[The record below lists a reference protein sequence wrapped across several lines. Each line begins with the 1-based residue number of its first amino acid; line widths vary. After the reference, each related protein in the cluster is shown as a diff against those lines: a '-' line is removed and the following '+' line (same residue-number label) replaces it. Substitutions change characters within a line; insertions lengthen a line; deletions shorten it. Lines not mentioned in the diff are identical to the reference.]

1 MHALVVNKNMD
12 YSAPIIFCSTATTAI
27 KSSAVTKQTT
37 IAPHK
42 KAAIQTP
49 VQKNNPT
56 KTAAPKKT
64 ETVTPTLPQKI
75 AATTTMLEEKKT
87 EPIKP
92 FDTSASATP
101 QQTLPTM
108 HKASPVAKAMA
119 DTSSDAHANGGKPEE
134 KKVEPKLEQK
144 KIESPVEKAVPAEI
158 PQPIVAQQVEP
169 KAIDIPSG
177 PSALQIPDNAHV
189 SNNFREVEALRRGAQ
204 LQKELVQ
211 KWRPPVGVSSD
222 CCCDISFSVSKK
234 GIVQQ
239 LKMIKSS
246 GVLMFDIS
254 ARQAL
259 FAMKMPQWTYGKPLI
274 ISFKQ

>member
-12 YSAPIIFCSTATTAI
+12 YSVQILYLSSSAKAMADKSPSAVI
-27 KSSAVTKQTT
+27 KSPAIIKQPTSAPQ
-37 IAPHK
+37 K
-42 KAAIQTP
+42 KTVVQAP

-56 KTAAPKKT
+56 KTTTTKKT
-64 ETVTPTLPQKI
+64 ESPAPTPPQKI
-75 AATTTMLEEKKT
+75 AATTTMFEEKKT
-87 EPIKP
+87 EPIKQEKK
-92 FDTSASATP
+92 DDIQAELP
-101 QQTLPTM
+101 Q
-108 HKASPVAKAMA
+108 KAEP
-119 DTSSDAHANGGKPEE
+119 KPEI
-134 KKVEPKLEQK
+134 KKVEAR
-144 KIESPVEKAVPAEI
+144 VEKAVPAEI
-158 PQPIVAQQVEP
+158 PQPIAAQTTEP
-169 KAIDIPSG
+169 QKTDIP
-177 PSALQIPDNAHV
+177 PTASAPHVPENAHV

-211 KWRPPVGVSSD
+211 KWQPPIGVSSD